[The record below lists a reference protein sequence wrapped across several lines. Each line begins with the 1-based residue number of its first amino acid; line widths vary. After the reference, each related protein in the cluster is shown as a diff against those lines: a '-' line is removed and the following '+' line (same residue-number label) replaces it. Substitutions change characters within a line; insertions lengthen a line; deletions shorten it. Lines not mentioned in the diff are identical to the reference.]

1 MGKSSIV
8 SSAGSSISF
17 AIMERYSMQRD
28 VHKLNDVGRWHD
40 D

>member
-8 SSAGSSISF
+8 RSAGSSISF

-28 VHKLNDVGRWHD
+28 VHKLNDVGRGHD
-40 D
+40 E